1 MKMTLKALRIN
12 AGLKQTE
19 AAEKIGIYIDT
30 LRNYETGKTSP
41 SQRIIERICD
51 VYGTDYDSIKFLSN
65 D

>member
-19 AAEKIGIYIDT
+19 AAEKIGIFVGT
-30 LRNYETGKTSP
+30 LRNYENGKTLP
-41 SQRIIERICD
+41 DQRIIERFCD
-51 VYGTDYDSIKFLSN
+51 VYGTDYDSINFLSN